1 MKINKETQIGII
13 FIVAAGLLYWGYNF
27 LKGKDVFIKERTFY
41 AEYEQVSGLVKSD
54 PIYINGFRAGQV
66 KDLYFSP
73 ENSGSIIVELQL
85 TQDFPLPKNSIAQI
99 ISTDLM
105 GTKAVSLNIGN
116 SKELLQDGDTMRTS
130 IESTLQE
137 QMEQTL
143 GPIKNKAEEL
153 IGSVDTIIDNLQTIL
168 NSETSENIKASLIHL
183 EKSLVNVE
191 SLTGNLDKVMTQE
204 TGNIKKILENVES
217 ITHNLRDNNEKIT
230 LILSNFHQIS
240 DSLAAADMAG
250 TLRLANKSLTD
261 FSLILEKINRGEG
274 SAGML
279 INNDTLYFELEK
291 SASDLNLLLEDIKK
305 NPTRYLKFSVF

>member
-27 LKGKDVFIKERTFY
+27 LKGKDVFIKERIFY
-41 AEYEQVSGLVKSD
+41 AEYDQVSGLVKSD
-54 PIYINGFRAGQV
+54 PIFINGLRAGQV
-66 KDLYFSP
+66 NNLYFSP
-73 ENSGSIIVELQL
+73 GNSGRIIVELQL
-85 TQDFPLPKNSIAQI
+85 TQDFPIPNNSIAQI
-99 ISTDLM
+99 VSTDLM
-105 GTKAVSLNIGN
+105 GTKAVSLNIGD
-116 SKELLQDGDTMRTS
+116 SRELLDDGDTMVTS

-153 IGSVDTIIDNLQTIL
+153 IGSVDIIIDNLQSIL
-168 NSETSENIKASLIHL
+168 NSETSENIKASLVHL

-204 TGNIKKILENVES
+204 SGNIKKILENVES
-217 ITHNLRDNNEKIT
+217 ITHNLRDNNDNLT
-230 LILSNFHQIS
+230 AILSNFHQIS

-250 TLRLANKSLTD
+250 TLRMANKSLTD
-261 FSLILEKINRGEG
+261 FSSIIEKINKGEG
-274 SAGML
+274 SVGML
-279 INNDTLYFELEK
+279 VNNDTLYLELEK

>member
-41 AEYEQVSGLVKSD
+41 AEYQQVSGLVKSD

-73 ENSGSIIVELQL
+73 ENSASIIVELQL